1 MARLEIAGEIKGQPN
16 SLGENA
22 YSSISVR
29 EVYINNYR
37 TIGGK
42 PGRTN
47 IKANQDLNGFAKPV
61 DPLMMDE
68 IDGEY
73 HRDFCAKKLVAGYQ
87 LFPETPEELV
97 ADPLPKE
104 FYNHVILKVDITYGE
119 QKGRVI
125 RPLYTETG
133 YLTIRSFMTDA
144 TGDLKGFQAG
154 TIYKLDIADLSKYFI
169 TDENLDP
176 ETPITPEPEPDQK
189 ALIVKVKAVPWKAQ
203 NIKPDIV
210 VK

>member
-1 MARLEIAGEIKGQPN
+1 M
-16 SLGENA
+16 
-22 YSSISVR
+22 
-29 EVYINNYR
+29 YINNYR
-37 TIGGK
+37 TLGGYSR
-42 PGRTN
+42 RTY

-73 HRDFCAKKLVAGYQ
+73 QIDFSNKKLVAGYQ

-97 ADPLPKE
+97 ADPLPKD
-104 FYNHVILKVDITYGE
+104 FYNHVVLKVEVTYGE
-119 QKGRVI
+119 QKGRI
-125 RPLYTETG
+125 NRPLYTETG
-133 YLTIRSFMTDA
+133 YVTIRSFMTAA

-154 TIYKLDIADLSKYFI
+154 TIYKLDLADLSQYFK

-176 ETPITPEPEPDQK
+176 ETPITPEPEPDKK